1 MLQPLRSEREQ
12 EAALGLLC
20 DEDASLFRALGDN
33 VSDVVMVVDRDLRF
47 AYAGGGGLRGSGW
60 SPDQIVG
67 RHLADIVSPARYALL
82 APRYEAALR
91 GEVQQFPLEGERGH
105 GRYRV
110 KIVPYV
116 RGGAIA
122 GAIAISQD
130 LSHLIDAAERERRL
144 GAQFQLAFEQSP
156 VGVAH
161 VGLDGSWVKVNRALC
176 ELVGYSEAE
185 LLAMSFQD
193 LTHPDD
199 MPADLAHLDRL
210 LAGEITS
217 YQMEKRYRTSAGG
230 FTWIH
235 LTVALVHR
243 ADGTPDHI
251 VAHIEDID
259 GRKRAGEELAASER
273 KYRAVVEGAGDG
285 ILVISMPDGLI
296 LEANPAACSTLGFA
310 AEALLGL
317 TADEVM
323 PDRGR
328 AAPHARRGSLVAGG
342 TLEGFRSVARHDGSL
357 VHLETRTALIAPERA
372 VMNIRDVTARTA
384 LEERMRDAQRLESLA
399 LIAGGVAHDFN
410 NLLQLIV
417 GSTSLV
423 LSDMDAGNPA
433 HDQLRV
439 VEMAAQQAA
448 ELTTKMLVY
457 AGRASGV
464 TQEFH
469 LTTVI
474 EDILPLLEATHP
486 DGVTS
491 INLLAAEL
499 PPLFGDPGQMRQ
511 IVMNLVMNAAEA
523 CKSGDAII
531 TSTGVFDLSEAE
543 LTDYR
548 YSDRSQ
554 PGHYVFLRV
563 EDTGCGM
570 SAETIERMFDPFFT
584 TKFTGRG
591 LGLAAAL
598 GIIRSHSGAIR
609 VLSRPGVGTEITTIF
624 PTRA

>member
-1 MLQPLRSEREQ
+1 MLQPLHGERAH
-12 EAALGLLC
+12 EAGHSLLC
-20 DEDASLFRALGDN
+20 EEDTSLFRALSDN

-47 AYAGGGGLRGSGW
+47 AFAGGGGLNGSGW
-60 SPDQIVG
+60 APEQIVG
-67 RHLADIVSPARYALL
+67 RVLADIVSPARYALL

-91 GEVQQFPLEGERGH
+91 GEPQQFALEAEVGS

-110 KIVPYV
+110 RIVPHV
-116 RGGAIA
+116 RGGAVV

-130 LSHLIDAAERERRL
+130 LSLIIDAAERERRL
-144 GAQFQLAFEQSP
+144 GAQFRLAFEQSP
-156 VGVAH
+156 VGVAL
-161 VGLDGSWVKVNRALC
+161 VGLDGAWVKVNRALC

-185 LLAMSFQD
+185 LLETSFQD
-193 LTHPDD
+193 LSHPDD
-199 MPADLAHLDRL
+199 LPADLAHLDRL
-210 LAGEITS
+210 LAGSISS
-217 YQMEKRYRTSAGG
+217 YQMDKRYRTRAGE
-230 FTWIH
+230 FRWIN

-251 VAHIEDID
+251 VAHIKDID
-259 GRKRAGEELAASER
+259 ERKRAGEALATSER

-285 ILVISMPDGLI
+285 ILVISMPEGVI
-296 LEANPAACSTLGFA
+296 GEANPAACSMLGFA

-323 PDRGR
+323 PERGR
-328 AAPHARRGSLVAGG
+328 ALPHTRRGSLVAGE
-342 TLEGFRSVARHDGSL
+342 TLEGFRSIARHDGSL
-357 VHLETRTALIAPERA
+357 VHLETRTALIAPDRA

-384 LEERMRDAQRLESLA
+384 FEERVRDSQRAESLA

-423 LSDMDAGNPA
+423 LSDMEEGDPA

-439 VEMAAQQAA
+439 IEMAALQAA
-448 ELTTKMLVY
+448 ELTTKMLAY

-464 TQEFH
+464 AQEFH
-469 LTTVI
+469 LTAVI
-474 EDILPLLEATHP
+474 EDMLPLLEATHP

-499 PPLFGDPGQMRQ
+499 PPILGDPGQVRQ
-511 IVMNLVMNAAEA
+511 IVLNLVMNAAEA
-523 CKSGDAII
+523 CTAGDAII
-531 TSTGVFDLSEAE
+531 TSTGVIALGESDFAA
-543 LTDYR
+543 YR
-548 YSDRSQ
+548 YSDRLQ
-554 PGHYVFLRV
+554 PGRYVFLRV

-570 SAETIERMFDPFFT
+570 SSETIERMFDPFYT

-591 LGLAAAL
+591 LGLAAVL
-598 GIIRSHSGAIR
+598 GIIRSHSGALR
-609 VLSRPGVGTEITTIF
+609 VLSRPGVGTEITTVF
-624 PTRA
+624 PAPS